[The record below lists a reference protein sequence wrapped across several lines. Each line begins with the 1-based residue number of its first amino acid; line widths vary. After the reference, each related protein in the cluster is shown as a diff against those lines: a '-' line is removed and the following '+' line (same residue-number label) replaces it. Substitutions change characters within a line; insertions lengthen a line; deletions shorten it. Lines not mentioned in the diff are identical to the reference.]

1 MSVKTKGFTLAALA
15 GGLWGLSGGMGQY
28 LFDEKGVV
36 AIWLVCYRLLFSGM
50 ILLTYLLCR
59 KADVVSIWKNKKH
72 GGRLLIH
79 SIAGMMMVQF
89 TFFKAIETSNA
100 GTATVLQ
107 YLNPAMLL
115 VFFTV
120 VKKKKPSKKEIL
132 VVAMALFGIFMV
144 STGGNVDS
152 LTLSVEGLMWG
163 LACAFFSCVYS
174 VLPVELLKVYDAK
187 LICGFG
193 MFIGGVVLCL
203 ISKPWN
209 MNIIVDSGV
218 VLSMTFI
225 IIFGTIIPFSCSL
238 MSLPMIGPINTN
250 LLSSVEPIVAALV
263 AFAFLGTMF
272 SLGEVVGFIFIIGTI
287 LILAL
292 SKE

>member
-1 MSVKTKGFTLAALA
+1 MSIKAKGFVLAACA
-15 GGLWGLSGGMGQY
+15 GGLWGLSGGTGQY
-28 LFDEKGVV
+28 LFDEKGIV

-50 ILLTYLLCR
+50 ILLAYLMYR
-59 KADVVSIWKNKKH
+59 KTDVTSIWKDKKQ
-72 GGRLLIH
+72 GRTLLLH

-144 STGGNVDS
+144 STGGNVDG

-174 VLPVELLKVYDAK
+174 VLPIELLKTYDAK
-187 LICGFG
+187 LICGWG
-193 MFIGGVVLCL
+193 MFIGGIVLCL
-203 ISKPWN
+203 VSRPWN
-209 MNIIVDSGV
+209 LGAVVDQGV
-218 VLSMTFI
+218 IAGMVFI
-225 IIFGTIIPFSCSL
+225 ILFGTIIPFTCSL

-263 AFAFLGTMF
+263 AFAFLGTVF
-272 SLGEVVGFIFIIGTI
+272 SLGEVVGFVFIIGTI
-287 LILAL
+287 MVLAL